1 MSGDDKRYAID
12 AATALRIVREDVT
25 IGERH
30 ALVGPAVLRSD
41 VLGMIYESV
50 RAGELDERASKAEL
64 DGLAALKIR
73 LLGDRV
79 SRMTAF
85 RLARRFDTDRIGTL
99 EYLAVASLQADAL
112 VCADPRLAQLAT
124 DVIPIASFDELQR

>member
-1 MSGDDKRYAID
+1 MSGDGKRYAVD

-41 VLGMIYESV
+41 VLEMIYEAV
-50 RAGELDERASKAEL
+50 RAGELDERAAKAEL
-64 DGLAALKIR
+64 DALAALKIR

-85 RLARRFDTDRIGTL
+85 RLARRFDADRIDTL
-99 EYLAVASLQADAL
+99 EYLAVASLQADVL
-112 VCADPRLAQLAT
+112 VCVDRRLVDLAS